1 MEKEVADLVGAE
13 VKRGGGSE
21 ALSCAA
27 CGPEFSSVGAQL
39 RLPGRLWPF
48 IMVKST
54 IVSGSLV
61 A

>member
-1 MEKEVADLVGAE
+1 MADLVGAE
-13 VKRGGGSE
+13 LKRGGGIE

-27 CGPEFSSVGAQL
+27 CGPEFSSVGAQV

-48 IMVKST
+48 ITVKST
-54 IVSGSLV
+54 IVSRSLV

>member
-1 MEKEVADLVGAE
+1 MADLVGAE
-13 VKRGGGSE
+13 LKRGGGIE

-27 CGPEFSSVGAQL
+27 CGPEFSSVGAQV

-54 IVSGSLV
+54 IVPGSLV